1 MQQFEIKTIIG
12 FIDLGADNLNS
23 TERRIRLRAP

>member
-12 FIDLGADNLNS
+12 FIDLSVDNLNS